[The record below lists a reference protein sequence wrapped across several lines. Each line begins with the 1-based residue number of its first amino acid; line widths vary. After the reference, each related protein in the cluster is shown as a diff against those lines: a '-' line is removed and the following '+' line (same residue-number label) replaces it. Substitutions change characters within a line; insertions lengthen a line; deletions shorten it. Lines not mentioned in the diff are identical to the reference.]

1 MSLVV
6 TQEGA
11 SRLLTWILSITPPVI
26 PVLHLLG
33 QPFNPAHH
41 NTLSDFAA
49 NEVGPG
55 VGYAPLPLSSPRA
68 NWSLSGLVTGYQ
80 AQYVVVNW
88 TFTGAATVFGYYV
101 SDDSFAVS
109 LWGELLAASFP
120 YGPSGGVFA
129 LQLPVQ
135 LTSQPATS

>member
-1 MSLVV
+1 M
-6 TQEGA
+6 
-11 SRLLTWILSITPPVI
+11 LSITPPVI

-33 QPFNPAHH
+33 QPFSPAHH
-41 NTLSDFAA
+41 NVLSDFAA

-55 VGYAPLPLSSPRA
+55 LGYAPLALSSPRA
-68 NWSLSGLVTGYQ
+68 NWALSGLVTGYQ
-80 AQYVVVNW
+80 ATYLTVNW
-88 TFTGAATVFGYYV
+88 TFTGALTVYGYYV

-109 LWGELLAASFP
+109 LWGEQLGQSYP
-120 YGPSGGVFA
+120 YGSGGGVFA